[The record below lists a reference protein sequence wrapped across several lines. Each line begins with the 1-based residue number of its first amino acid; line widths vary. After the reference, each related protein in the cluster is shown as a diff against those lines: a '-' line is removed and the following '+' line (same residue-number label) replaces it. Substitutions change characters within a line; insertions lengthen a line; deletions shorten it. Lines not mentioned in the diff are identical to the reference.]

1 MIPDPKAL
9 LEHCV
14 ERQPG
19 FMRVL
24 EALVRTSSGSDDM
37 AGNRRC
43 MEILADGFDALGFET
58 AALVSQSASQR
69 EHLFCRRMGREGA
82 PVLLLLG
89 HTDTVYS
96 DGDAFSGFWVEDG
109 RARGPGVADMKGG
122 LCVMLAVADA
132 LVASGAADGLEL
144 RAFVNTDEEQGS
156 PTSRPTIQRL
166 ASEAALALVFES
178 GRADG
183 ALVASRRGVGRFRID
198 VAGKAA
204 HAGNEPGTERS
215 AIVGLAAIVGQV
227 AAISDPARGVS
238 VNPGIISG
246 GTQVNV
252 VAEQATLMLDVR
264 CDDDAGAR
272 AIEAKLNGVVA
283 AMVLDGVEASL
294 DGGMHRPPWPGGLAT
309 RALVEIWQ
317 AAAGDLGL
325 EVPAA
330 VHAGGGSDANLT
342 SYLGVPTLDG
352 LGPWGGDFHAPTEW
366 MDPATMAGRAAMSA
380 LAVMRWLKVL
390 PTDRRLSRKGGVGRP
405 MLVALSGGRE
415 T

>member
-1 MIPDPKAL
+1 MIVDPKAL
-9 LEHCV
+9 LVHCL

-19 FMRVL
+19 FERVL

-69 EHLFCRRMGREGA
+69 EHLFCRRMGRAGA
-82 PVLLLLG
+82 PVVLLLG

-96 DGDAFSGFWVEDG
+96 ESDPFQGFWIEEG

-132 LVASGAADGLEL
+132 LVASGAADAMEL
-144 RAFVNTDEEQGS
+144 RVFINTDEEQGS

-166 ASEAALALVFES
+166 ASDAALALVFES

-183 ALVASRRGVGRFRID
+183 ALVASRRAAGRFRIE

-204 HAGNEPGTERS
+204 HAGNEPGLERN

-238 VNPGIISG
+238 VNPGVISG
-246 GTQVNV
+246 GTRANV
-252 VAEQATLMLDVR
+252 VAERATLMLDVR
-264 CDDDAGAR
+264 CDDYAGCRAVEAR
-272 AIEAKLNGVVA
+272 LNAVVG
-283 AMVLDGVEASL
+283 AMVLDGVEVSL
-294 DGGMHRPPWPGGLAT
+294 EGSIHRPPWTGGPGT
-309 RALVEIWQ
+309 RALVELWQ

-325 EVPAA
+325 EVPTA

-352 LGPWGGDFHAPTEW
+352 LGARGGDFHSPAEW
-366 MDPATMAGRAAMSA
+366 MDPSSMAGRAAMSA
-380 LAVMRWLKVL
+380 LAVMRWLEAL
-390 PTDRRLSRKGGVGRP
+390 PADLRLSRLPGPGRP
-405 MLVALSGGRE
+405 KLVALSGGRS